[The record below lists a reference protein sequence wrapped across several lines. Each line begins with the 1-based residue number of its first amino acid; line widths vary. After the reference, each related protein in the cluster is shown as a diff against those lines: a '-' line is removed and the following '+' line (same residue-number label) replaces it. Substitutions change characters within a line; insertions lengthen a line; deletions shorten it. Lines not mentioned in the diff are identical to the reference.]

1 MRTLK
6 FIITA
11 QSIQKDPDCD
21 FSGIVAG
28 TEGYLRAEFSVS
40 GEWAGCR
47 MAAVFSSMRKEYPQ
61 PIKNGSCEIPAE
73 ALSWD
78 YFGVR
83 VVGQRENYRIT
94 TNEIKIKQERR

>member
-11 QSIQKDPDCD
+11 QSIQKAPDCD

-28 TEGYLRAEFSVS
+28 TEGYLRAEFSFS
-40 GEWAGCR
+40 EEWQGCR
-47 MAAVFSSMRKEYPQ
+47 MAAVFSSLGKEYPQ
-61 PIKNGSCEIPAE
+61 PIKDGRCAIPAE
-73 ALSWD
+73 ALTWD
-78 YFGVR
+78 NFGVR

-94 TNEIKIKQERR
+94 TNEIKIRQERK

>member
-6 FIITA
+6 FIIAA
-11 QSIQKDPDCD
+11 QAITKDPDCD

-40 GEWAGCR
+40 WEWAGCR
-47 MAAVFSSMRKEYPQ
+47 MAAVFSCMRKEYPR

-73 ALSWD
+73 ALAWD
-78 YFGVR
+78 NFGVR

-94 TNEIKIKQERR
+94 TNEIKIKQERK

>member
-11 QSIQKDPDCD
+11 QNIQKDPDCD
-21 FSGIVAG
+21 FTGIVAG

-40 GEWAGCR
+40 QEWTGCR
-47 MAAVFSSMRKEYPQ
+47 MAAVFSSLGKEYPR
-61 PIKNGSCEIPAE
+61 PVIEGKCEIPKE
-73 ALSWD
+73 ALTWD
-78 YFGVR
+78 NFGVR
-83 VVGQRENYRIT
+83 VVGQRDGYRIT

>member
-21 FSGIVAG
+21 FSGIVSG
-28 TEGYLRAEFSVS
+28 TKGYLYAQFSFS
-40 GEWAGCR
+40 EEWEGCR
-47 MAAVFSSMRKEYPQ
+47 MAAVFSSLGKEYPR
-61 PIKNGSCEIPAE
+61 PVTEGKCVIPAE
-73 ALSWD
+73 ALTWD
-78 YFGVR
+78 NFGVR

-94 TNEIKIKQERR
+94 TNEIKIRQERK

>member
-6 FIITA
+6 FIIAA
-11 QSIQKDPDCD
+11 QAITKDPDCD

-47 MAAVFSSMRKEYPQ
+47 MAAVFSCMRKEYPR
-61 PIKNGSCEIPAE
+61 PIKNGRCVIPAE
-73 ALSWD
+73 ALTWD
-78 YFGVR
+78 NFGVR

>member
-6 FIITA
+6 FIITG
-11 QSIQKDPDCD
+11 QKITKDPDCD

-28 TEGYLRAEFSVS
+28 TEGYLRAEFSFS
-40 GEWAGCR
+40 EEWQGCR
-47 MAAVFSSMRKEYPQ
+47 MAAVFSSLRKEYPR

-73 ALSWD
+73 ALAWD

>member
-11 QSIQKDPDCD
+11 QAIAKDPDCD

-61 PIKNGSCEIPAE
+61 PIKDGSCVIPAD
-73 ALSWD
+73 ALEWD
-78 YFGVR
+78 NFGVR
-83 VVGQRENYRIT
+83 VVGQRDSYRIT
-94 TNEIKIKQERR
+94 TNEVKVKQERK

>member
-11 QSIQKDPDCD
+11 QAITRDPDCD

-28 TEGYLRAEFSVS
+28 TEGYLRAEFSFS
-40 GEWAGCR
+40 EEWQGCR
-47 MAAVFSSMRKEYPQ
+47 MAAVFSSLGKEYPR
-61 PIKNGSCEIPAE
+61 PVIEGKCVIPAE
-73 ALSWD
+73 ALTWD
-78 YFGVR
+78 NFGVR

-94 TNEIKIKQERR
+94 TNEIKVRQERK

>member
-6 FIITA
+6 FIIAA
-11 QSIQKDPDCD
+11 QAITKDPDCD

-28 TEGYLRAEFSVS
+28 TEGYLQAEFSFS
-40 GEWAGCR
+40 EEWAGCR
-47 MAAVFSSMRKEYPQ
+47 MAAVFSSLGKEYPR
-61 PIKNGSCEIPAE
+61 PVIEGKCVIPAE
-73 ALSWD
+73 ALGWD

-94 TNEIKIKQERR
+94 TDEVKVKQERK

>member
-11 QSIQKDPDCD
+11 QAITKDPDCD
-21 FSGIVAG
+21 FTGIVAG

-61 PIKNGSCEIPAE
+61 PIKDGSCVIPAE
-73 ALSWD
+73 ALEWD
-78 YFGVR
+78 NFGVR
-83 VVGQRENYRIT
+83 VVGQRDSYRIT
-94 TNEIKIKQERR
+94 TNEVKVKQERK